1 MQLLSSDNVM
11 SSNDS
16 IDVAKYFNLV
26 KSNLIRIIL
35 FSSLT
40 TLIAI
45 LVVLSLTPKYQS
57 TATLLIESKANN
69 AVSIKEVVG
78 VDSQQKEYYKTQ
90 FAILQSRR
98 IAEQVVEKLSLTEL
112 PEFNPSLNKEK
123 SLLGELKSAF
133 RSIPL
138 FNSSSNKP
146 KLSAEELAKAQLQN
160 TVEIFRSKLTIT
172 PLRGTQLVDIT
183 YESTDAQLAADIANA
198 VGEAYIDDAVNA
210 RIDATAH
217 ASTWISGRLETLKEE
232 LRKSE
237 QALIDFLAKEKLID
251 DSGIDAQAS
260 SVINDLTLRLSETTE
275 KRIELESAYNTL
287 RNSKNMGD
295 QQFTTIPAINSHQ
308 QVVSISSL
316 LADSEKEVTELSKRY
331 GPKHGAM
338 QAAIAKRDNLKQQLS
353 NVIKQLVSGLGQEL
367 NAVRSQ
373 ERLIKAELDKKVG
386 EFQSLTVKKRQYDA
400 LVREEQTN
408 RNILNIFLNREKE
421 TSATVDFD
429 AKTARFTDVA
439 IASQYPA
446 KPRKKVIVMFVFV
459 ASFGFA
465 IFALLILDALR
476 NTFETTKEFEEKIGL
491 IPLGGITKVKPKLLP
506 KGEMVSKVYFDEKL
520 HMFSESV
527 RSIRTAILLA
537 CGSKGQKTVVISSS
551 VPGEGK
557 TTTAINLAQAF
568 AQMEKVLLIDADL
581 RKPMVSERFGLTKF
595 RQGLTNH
602 LLMGASLEECIF
614 KDEESGVDVLPAG
627 MLTPKPQELLSSNS
641 FRELILS
648 LEQKYDK
655 IIIDTPPTLP
665 VSDSLVVGKLVGSVV
680 LVVKANSTKV
690 NTVKNTLSRYI
701 SHEVKVEGV
710 VLNQIN
716 EKGGLEDSYTGY
728 GVYQEKE
735 LSKSL

>member
-1 MQLLSSDNVM
+1 MQLLSSDNIL

-26 KSNLIRIIL
+26 KSNLIRIVL

-45 LVVLSLTPKYQS
+45 LVLLSITPKYES
-57 TATLLIESKANN
+57 TATLLIEAKANN

-78 VDSQQKEYYKTQ
+78 VDGQQKEYYSTQ
-90 FAILQSRR
+90 FAILKSRR
-98 IAEQVVEKLSLTEL
+98 IAEQVVEKLSLAEL

-138 FNSSSNKP
+138 FSSSNKS
-146 KLSAEELAKAQLQN
+146 KLSEEELAKAQLQN

-287 RNSKNMGD
+287 RNSKNIGD

-308 QVVSISSL
+308 QVVTISSL

-338 QAAIAKRDNLKQQLS
+338 QTAIAKRDNLKHQLS

-373 ERLIKAELDKKVG
+373 ERLIKAELDKKVS

-439 IASQYPA
+439 IAPQYPA
-446 KPRKKVIVMFVFV
+446 KPRKKIIVMFVFV

-465 IFALLILDALR
+465 IFTLLILDALR
-476 NTFETTKEFEEKIGL
+476 NTFETTKEFEEKIGVV
-491 IPLGGITKVKPKLLP
+491 PLGGITKIKAKNLS
-506 KGEMVSKVYFDEKL
+506 KGEMVSSVFFDEKCTA
-520 HMFSESV
+520 FSESI
-527 RSIRTAILLA
+527 RSIRTAVLLA
-537 CGSKGQKTVVISSS
+537 SSQNKKKTFAISSS
-551 VPGEGK
+551 LPGEGK
-557 TTTAINLAQAF
+557 TTAAIHLAQAF
-568 AQMEKVLLIDADL
+568 AQMEKVILVDADL
-581 RKPMVSERFGLTKF
+581 RKPMVSSRFGSAKH
-595 RQGLTNH
+595 RQGITNH
-602 LLMGASLEECIF
+602 LLMDASLEECIF
-614 KDEESGVDVLPAG
+614 TDSQSNVDILPAG
-627 MLTPKPQELLSSNS
+627 MFTPNPQELLASEK
-641 FRELILS
+641 FKILIET
-648 LEQKYDK
+648 LEKKYDK
-655 IIIDTPPTLP
+655 VIIDTPPTIP
-665 VSDSLVVGKLVGSVV
+665 VSDSLIVGKLIGSV
-680 LVVKANSTKV
+680 LLIVKSNSTKT
-690 NTVKNTLSRYI
+690 NTIKETLSRYI
-701 SHEVKVEGV
+701 SHDVKFDGI
-710 VLNQIN
+710 VLNQIS
-716 EKGGLEDSYTGY
+716 EKAQLESGY
-728 GVYQEKE
+728 GIYGNYGTYQDAKN
-735 LSKSL
+735 